1 MTRILPGRRQQGR
14 KLLLTNKM
22 FIIHKLEKVD
32 STNTLARDYPVG
44 TVLVA
49 AEQDKGKG
57 RFQREWVSEKGGLWF
72 SIVVE
77 PSRRAFEYTFIAS
90 LAVLESVKFGEIKW
104 PNDIVYEG
112 KKLCGIL
119 TEVISEGNVA
129 KRVIVGVGLN
139 VNNNFPSDVGG
150 VSLCEV
156 DGEKDLD
163 ALLSRILTE
172 FERIGNMEFEQILK
186 LYKSKCGIL
195 GKMVTVKA
203 MDKEIKGKAIDIA
216 KDGGLM
222 LRTEKGLLEVDEGD
236 VTLV

>member
-1 MTRILPGRRQQGR
+1 
-14 KLLLTNKM
+14 M

-32 STNTLARDYPVG
+32 STNTLARDYPIG

-57 RFQREWVSEKGGLWF
+57 RFDRSWVSEKGGLWF
-72 SIVVE
+72 SIVLE
-77 PSRRAFEYTFIAS
+77 PSKRAFEYTFITS

-119 TEVISEGNVA
+119 TEVISEGNMA

-139 VNNNFPSDVGG
+139 VNNKSPSDVGG
-150 VSLCEV
+150 VSLAEI

-172 FERIGNMEFEQILK
+172 FERIGNMEFEQVLK

-195 GKMVTVKA
+195 GKEITVKA
-203 MDKEIKGKAIDIA
+203 VDREVKGKAIDIA
-216 KDGGLM
+216 KDGRLM
-222 LRTEKGLLEVDEGD
+222 LKTEEGLLELDEGD
-236 VTLV
+236 VSLV